1 MKAKQAGIFSV
12 LLASICCLGPL
23 LLIALGLGAG
33 AAVISRYH
41 WLFIAAAIVVLAL
54 AWTKYFREKTTC
66 DCERNTMQGR
76 RRGAVTLLIATAIVL
91 GFIGMNT
98 GRYLFASTPA
108 SAQAQ
113 PPLASGINRMVIPV
127 EGMTCATCEV
137 GVRYAL
143 KSVNGVE
150 SARVSAAA
158 KTATVDYDPA
168 KTNPEQLVAAIN
180 ATGYRA
186 TLPRDAARA
195 TGNTPQQQLN
205 QKRSMSMDRISL
217 FEVSLQC
224 PAAPHIGCGTAS
236 KPILLQLQQEPGVA
250 EAWLNRAGTEITVVW
265 KAEADTASRHN
276 VATKLTDDAKEVQ
289 GQPRDEA
296 LKSFLTGKGWYRG
309 ADVDRLSEEEAG
321 IIAARLIRRVEAKT
335 PLPKEKAQGFQHE
348 LAEIWS
354 KCVTSGK
361 HVATGPS
368 GQPTCRFEDIAEDI
382 ARRYLNQEQLKF
394 WKEAVERG
402 VRPLPHES

>member
-1 MKAKQAGIFSV
+1 
-12 LLASICCLGPL
+12 
-23 LLIALGLGAG
+23 
-33 AAVISRYH
+33 
-41 WLFIAAAIVVLAL
+41 
-54 AWTKYFREKTTC
+54 
-66 DCERNTMQGR
+66 
-76 RRGAVTLLIATAIVL
+76 
-91 GFIGMNT
+91 
-98 GRYLFASTPA
+98 
-108 SAQAQ
+108 
-113 PPLASGINRMVIPV
+113 
-127 EGMTCATCEV
+127 
-137 GVRYAL
+137 
-143 KSVNGVE
+143 
-150 SARVSAAA
+150 
-158 KTATVDYDPA
+158 
-168 KTNPEQLVAAIN
+168 
-180 ATGYRA
+180 
-186 TLPRDAARA
+186 
-195 TGNTPQQQLN
+195 
-205 QKRSMSMDRISL
+205 MDRISL

-250 EAWLNRAGTEITVVW
+250 EAWLNRAGTEIAVVW

-361 HVATGPS
+361 NVATAPS
-368 GQPTCRFEDIAEDI
+368 GQPTCRFEDIAQDI